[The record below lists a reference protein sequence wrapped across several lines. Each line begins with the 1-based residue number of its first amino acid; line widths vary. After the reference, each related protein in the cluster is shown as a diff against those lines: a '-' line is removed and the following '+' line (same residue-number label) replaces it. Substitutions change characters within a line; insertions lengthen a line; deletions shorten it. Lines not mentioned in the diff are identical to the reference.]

1 MNYEIISLVSETYNK
16 NEFGIDEPTPSETQV
31 FARVMEISGKEF
43 YNAGNANIKP
53 AFKFVIWADE
63 YNGAKII
70 KYGSAAY
77 SVYRTYRTLENSLE
91 LYVEQKEGL

>member
-1 MNYEIISLVSETYNK
+1 MNYEKIQLVSEAYNK
-16 NEFGIDEPTPSETQV
+16 DEYGIDKVTKSNKEI
-31 FARVMEISGKEF
+31 FARVMEISAKEF
-43 YNAGNANIKP
+43 FNAGNANIKP

-70 KYGSAAY
+70 KYGTTEY